1 MMAEALA
8 VVVNNKKPSSKVCPQ
23 QCKVDRMVSMME
35 KNEFPT
41 TAGMGSL
48 EVA

>member
-1 MMAEALA
+1 MTTEALA

-35 KNEFPT
+35 ENEFST
-41 TAGMGSL
+41 TAGMESL
-48 EVA
+48 